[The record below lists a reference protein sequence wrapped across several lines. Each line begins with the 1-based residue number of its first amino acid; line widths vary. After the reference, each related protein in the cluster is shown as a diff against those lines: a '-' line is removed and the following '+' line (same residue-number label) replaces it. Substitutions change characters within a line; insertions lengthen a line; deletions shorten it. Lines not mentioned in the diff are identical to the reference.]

1 MQADATRIVE
11 DALGALTVPRDAYY
25 GAQTERGRRNN
36 DVSGQVIGDFP
47 GYVNAIVEVKK
58 ACALANL
65 DIGVL
70 RKPVADA
77 ICQAADE
84 VLAGRY
90 GRSQFPVDIM
100 NAGGGVS
107 PNMNVNELLA
117 NRANEI
123 LTGSKGY
130 ELVHPNNHVNTGQST
145 SDVLE
150 TAMAIA
156 LHRDILGLLASVRLL
171 EDVIEEKIEQ
181 YSDAVKLSR
190 TCVQDAVPVTFAQQF
205 GAYLA
210 VARRG
215 VVRLEDAADAC
226 LDVPMG
232 GTVVGTGLGVGAGY
246 VERIYPRLR
255 EVTGLELRR
264 HPNFFDAFQN
274 GDVFQHISTT
284 FKALATNLGKMSKDL
299 RLLASGPR
307 TGMSE
312 IQLPAVQAGSSFL
325 PGKVNPNMP
334 ELMVQIGYQVCG
346 NDTVV
351 TMGVEGAELDYNAWT
366 GVIAKNLFESC
377 RLLTNAIPLFAEKC
391 LRGMEVHTDRCRAS
405 AENTLAPS
413 SIVATVFGYDAGA
426 KAAYYAAN
434 HDTSIREAAVALGI
448 MSREAAGRLL
458 DPLILTD
465 AQRSPALVDAML
477 ADERERV
484 AAVIAGIGPA
494 VRQAIF
500 DVAGA
505 VARADG
511 EVSSQERQVL
521 EVVAS
526 ALQIDANAGAAE
538 VDELGLDVDGLGE
551 PDRRLIYACG
561 AWLASSD
568 GVLEDSE
575 VAILDTLREQLALDE
590 AGVAAVQAEVAKLR
604 GDRREYMPRAEALPW
619 WEDFAELLSR
629 VLVETAAA

>member
-1 MQADATRIVE
+1 MQDDATRIVE

-25 GAQTERGRRNN
+25 GAQTERGRQNN

-70 RKPVADA
+70 RQPVADA

-84 VLAGRY
+84 ILSGRF
-90 GRSQFPVDIM
+90 GRPHFPVDIM

-130 ELVHPNNHVNTGQST
+130 GLVHPNNHVNTGQST

-150 TAMAIA
+150 TAMSIA

-181 YSDAVKLSR
+181 YPDAVKLSR
-190 TCVQDAVPVTFAQQF
+190 TCVQDAVPVTFGQQF

-215 VVRLEDAADAC
+215 ITRLEDAADAC
-226 LDVPMG
+226 LDVTMG

-307 TGMSE
+307 MGMSE

-325 PGKVNPNMP
+325 TRQGQPG
-334 ELMVQIGYQVCG
+334 
-346 NDTVV
+346 
-351 TMGVEGAELDYNAWT
+351 
-366 GVIAKNLFESC
+366 
-377 RLLTNAIPLFAEKC
+377 
-391 LRGMEVHTDRCRAS
+391 H
-405 AENTLAPS
+405 
-413 SIVATVFGYDAGA
+413 AGA
-426 KAAYYAAN
+426 DGPDRLSGLRQRHGRDDGGRGRRARLQRLDGRHREEPLRVLPAAHERDPAVRREVPARDGGAHGPLPRERREHARAVVDRRDGVRLRRGCQGPYYAAN
-434 HDTSIREAAVALGI
+434 HGTSIREAAVALGI

-484 AAVIAGIGPA
+484 AAVIAGIGPD

-500 DVAGA
+500 DVARA

-511 EVSSQERQVL
+511 DVSSQERQVL
-521 EVVAS
+521 DVVAS
-526 ALQIDANAGAAE
+526 ALQIDADASATE
-538 VDELGLDVDGLGE
+538 VDGLGLDVDGL
-551 PDRRLIYACG
+551 
-561 AWLASSD
+561 
-568 GVLEDSE
+568 
-575 VAILDTLREQLALDE
+575 DE
-590 AGVAAVQAEVAKLR
+590 AEPPPHLR
-604 GDRREYMPRAEALPW
+604 MRRMARELRRRPR
-619 WEDFAELLSR
+619 
-629 VLVETAAA
+629 